1 MRTTTQTYRTMLG
14 RTPMGSSALL
24 RAAVIAALCLLVSVP
39 MFAQR
44 NIRNNGTITNNG
56 TVNITGYFQ
65 NYRNSNGG
73 TFINTGGT
81 YTIGSYF
88 TNNNTGG
95 TDGQMTV
102 SGGTVIVTGNYTNSN
117 GSTTVNGTGILRL
130 NGTTNANATPV
141 LFSVSSGTVQYQGAA
156 QNVLA
161 GTYGTLR
168 LAGSGDKMMDGSV
181 TVNTGFD
188 LNAGTLVVGANTLD
202 IKTATLTST
211 SGTLSAASG
220 TVSYTLA
227 GTQQVY
233 PATYGTLTL
242 TGAFAKTAQG
252 NITVNT
258 TLNNPSGTTLAMGS
272 NSFSTGASANVA
284 DAVNAGTITT
294 SGTVTFGQAS
304 PDVGGTFDYTGTSQS
319 VAAAQYKDLTL
330 SGTTPS
336 FGTGSYLVS
345 GTFSSSAVPTFNSAS
360 TFTFNGAGSQTILAF
375 NYGNLTSASSGAR
388 VLANSGTIG
397 IAGAFTPGT
406 NSYTITGST
415 VDFNG
420 SSSQT
425 IPDFD
430 FNNLTS
436 SSTGARVLVNGG
448 SIGIAGA
455 FTPGTNSYTVTGNT
469 VEFNGSG
476 SQTIPDFDFNNLTSS
491 SSGARVLVNGGTI
504 GIAGTFT
511 KGTNSYTVTGNTID
525 YNGSTTQTI
534 TSFTYNHLSLTS
546 ASSVTKSLGGAVTVD
561 GDLTVNVNNT
571 LDDAGFQLTGNASG
585 TFTLSAGTTLT
596 LGSAG
601 TATLFPTNFITANIA
616 LDATSTVVYNSDQ
629 AQTIATAPV
638 YGNLTLTAGSSVT
651 KTIGGAVTIATDLT
665 VGTNNILNV
674 TGAGAV
680 QINDGDLILNGSVTN
695 SGTIDIGL

>member
-1 MRTTTQTYRTMLG
+1 MNGGTRKGAGAHLRTALSVLLTLLLTTMVPAQT
-14 RTPMGSSALL
+14 
-24 RAAVIAALCLLVSVP
+24 
-39 MFAQR
+39 

-56 TVNITGYFQ
+56 TANVNGYFE
-65 NYRNSNGG
+65 NFKNATGG
-73 TFINTGGT
+73 TFNNTGT

-88 TNNNTGG
+88 SNNNTGG
-95 TDGQMTV
+95 TDGTMSITA
-102 SGGTVIVTGNYTNSN
+102 GTVTVTGNYTNDN
-117 GSTTVNGTGILRL
+117 GSTTVNGTGILIL
-130 NGTTNANATPV
+130 NGTTNSNATPV
-141 LFSVSSGTVQYQGAA
+141 LFSVSSGTVRYQGAA

-161 GTYGTLR
+161 ATYGTLR
-168 LAGSGDKMMDGSV
+168 LAGSGNKTMDGSV

-188 LNAGTLVVGANTLD
+188 LNAGTLIVGANTLD
-202 IKTATLTST
+202 IKAATLTST

-227 GTQQVY
+227 GTQQVF

-242 TGAFAKTAQG
+242 SGAFAKTAQG
-252 NITVNT
+252 DITVNT
-258 TLNNPSGTTLAMGS
+258 TLNNPSGTTLAMGAHGL
-272 NSFSTGASANVA
+272 TAGVSA
-284 DAVNAGTITT
+284 DLSDGVNAGAITT
-294 SGTVTFGQAS
+294 SGTVTFNQAS
-304 PDVGGTFDYTGTSQS
+304 PDIGGLFNYTGTSQA

-336 FGTGSYLVS
+336 FGAASFLVS
-345 GTFSSSAVPTFNSAS
+345 GTFTSSAVPTFNSAS
-360 TFTFNGAGSQTILAF
+360 TFTYNGAGSQTVLAL

-397 IAGAFTPGT
+397 IAGTFTPGT

-415 VDFNG
+415 VEFNG

-448 SIGIAGA
+448 TIGIAGT
-455 FTPGTNSYTVTGNT
+455 FTPGTNSYTITGNT
-469 VEFNGSG
+469 VDFNGSS

-511 KGTNSYTVTGNTID
+511 KGTNSYTVTGSTVE

-534 TSFTYNHLSLTS
+534 APLTYHHLSLTS
-546 ASSVTKSLGGAVTVD
+546 GSPVTKSLGGAVTVD
-561 GDLTVNVNNT
+561 GDLTVSVNNT
-571 LDDAGFQLTGNASG
+571 LDDAGFQITGNGSG
-585 TFTLSAGTTLT
+585 TFTLAAGTTLT
-596 LGSAG
+596 LGTAG

-638 YGNLTLTAGSSVT
+638 YGNLTLTATSSVT
-651 KTIGGAVTIATDLT
+651 KTIGGAVTVATDLT
-665 VGTNNILNV
+665 IGANNILNV
-674 TGAGAV
+674 TGAGTV
-680 QINDGDLILNGSVTN
+680 QINTGDLILNGTLSN